1 MNIGRHA
8 AIGMALLAGGILVTA
23 CGATTNS
30 TPAKGSTAATAS
42 GTAAASDTPSA
53 PQTGNPS
60 SAVTLNEDGSSL
72 VYPFLEKLVDPLHA
86 AYPNITL
93 APAPGGSGKG
103 ISDAAANT
111 VQMGGS
117 DAYLSSGQMSQY
129 PNLVNI
135 PIAISAQAVNYNLP
149 GLKLPSGQ
157 TGLKLTGDVIAQIY
171 QGTIT
176 RWNDSQIAS
185 LNPGVTLPST
195 AIVPIRRV
203 DASGDTFIFT
213 SFLSATNT
221 EWKDQVSFGT
231 TVTWPHVGSEQTGN
245 GNPDMVNRCHA
256 TPGCIAYIGVSV
268 EQSALSD
275 GLGEVELGNAAGN
288 FVLPTQGN
296 ISSAVSAG
304 AGSIPANLAK
314 PLIYEPGANS
324 YPIINFEYIMV
335 QKNQSSADVALA
347 IRTFLMWAQSPS
359 GGSQAQ
365 YLGAVDFV
373 ALPGTVL
380 PPIQKVIAEITG

>member
-8 AIGMALLAGGILVTA
+8 AIGVALLAGGFLVTA
-23 CGATTNS
+23 CGATAN
-30 TPAKGSTAATAS
+30 TAS
-42 GTAAASDTPSA
+42 SSSAAPGGGASAGASATPSA
-53 PQTGNPS
+53 PETGNPG

-72 VYPFLEKLVDPLHA
+72 IYPFLEKLVDPLHA

-129 PNLVNI
+129 PNLLNI
-135 PIAISAQAVNYNLP
+135 PIAISAQAINYNLP
-149 GLKLPSGQ
+149 GVSLPSGQ

-171 QGTIT
+171 EGTIT
-176 RWNDSQIAS
+176 KWNASQIAA

-195 AIVPIRRV
+195 TIVPIRRV

-213 SFLSATNT
+213 SFLSATNSA
-221 EWKDQVSFGT
+221 WKGQVSFGT

-314 PLIYEPGANS
+314 PLIYGPGANS
-324 YPIINFEYIMV
+324 YPIINVEYIMV
-335 QKNQSSADVALA
+335 QKNQSSADLALA
-347 IRTFLMWAQSPS
+347 MRTFLMWAQSPG

-373 ALPGTVL
+373 ALPSTVL
-380 PPIQKVIAEITG
+380 PPIRNVIAEITG